1 MGTDEHRERAP
12 KSIGYGI
19 VTVSDTRTDRDDTSG
34 RAIEEIMSGSGHRFA
49 KRIIV
54 RDNVDEIRRALREM
68 LEDPKVQAVI
78 VNGGTGVSK
87 RDVTLEAA
95 LDFEEK
101 ALPGFGE
108 LFRMLSFEEIGSAAM
123 MSRATAFVTEG
134 KVVFCLPGSEKAVRL
149 ATSRLVAPEVAHMVW
164 EANR

>member
-1 MGTDEHRERAP
+1 MGTDEHRGKAP
-12 KSIGYGI
+12 KSIGFGV
-19 VTVSDTRTDRDDTSG
+19 VTVSDTRGEKDDLSG
-34 RAIEEIMSGSGHRFA
+34 LAIVEVMKAAGH
-49 KRIIV
+49 KYVKKIIV
-54 RDNVDEIRRALREM
+54 KDEIEQIQRALREL
-68 LEDPKVQAVI
+68 LEDEGVAAVV
-78 VNGGTGVSK
+78 VNGGTGISR

-101 ALPGFGE
+101 PLPGFGE
-108 LFRMLSFEEIGSAAM
+108 LFRVLSFEEIGSAAM

-149 ATSRLVAPEVAHMVW
+149 ATTRLIAPEVAHMVW

>member
-1 MGTDEHRERAP
+1 MGTDEHRGKAP
-12 KSIGYGI
+12 KSIGFG
-19 VTVSDTRTDRDDTSG
+19 VLTVSDTRGEKDDLSG
-34 RAIEEIMSGSGHRFA
+34 LAIVEVMKAAGH
-49 KRIIV
+49 KYVKKIIV
-54 RDNVDEIRRALREM
+54 KDEIEQIQRALREL
-68 LEDPKVQAVI
+68 LEDEGVAAVV
-78 VNGGTGVSK
+78 VNGGTGISR

-101 ALPGFGE
+101 PLPGFGE
-108 LFRMLSFEEIGSAAM
+108 LFRVLSFEEIGSAAM

-149 ATSRLVAPEVAHMVW
+149 ATTRLIAPEVAHMVW